1 MICPYCNTKLV
12 TFRYEGYYDTLYGW
26 KCACDELPKLA
37 DSKAITG
44 AFAYGNC
51 WEDEGEL
58 V

>member
-12 TFRYEGYYDTLYGW
+12 TFRYEGYYDTIYGW
-26 KCACDELPKLA
+26 KCVCDELPKLT

-51 WEDEGEL
+51 WEEDEDQ
-58 V
+58 